1 MTTTRNQASEQ
12 LFAAFNRFLS
22 ERTHE
27 RLVALLKC
35 IHHHSDQ
42 MKADAA

>member
-27 RLVALLKC
+27 TLLALLKC
-35 IHHHSDQ
+35 IHHHCDQ
-42 MKADAA
+42 RQTNA